1 MEWLLL
7 GGRSGT
13 YGINLSKHI
22 RNGWE
27 NFSGSVR
34 FEVGNGINIFF
45 WHELWCRDVVLKGA
59 FPDLYRISQSK
70 VAYVVD

>member
-13 YGINLSKHI
+13 YGVNLSKHI
-22 RNGWE
+22 RSGWE

-34 FEVGNGINIFF
+34 FEVGND
-45 WHELWCRDVVLKGA
+45 LWCRDVVLKGA